1 MASLCAHP
9 QGLEATTLEACL
21 QPFVAKEPTFG
32 AVAFERPDG
41 YVAVVAQNRGEE
53 PLTFTLYDDALGL
66 GATGLTVPPHSIQSY
81 KLPATATVAAKMTLA
96 SEQSAESHVNTQQLA
111 AAPGAKAGPDPAME
125 AARTWPLP
133 MSVAVSA
140 LALAAITA
148 GLLHVRTRAMALRSK
163 ENDGEESDTL
173 YKPLGDRGAP

>member
-21 QPFVAKEPTFG
+21 QPFVAKEPIFG

-81 KLPATATVAAKMTLA
+81 KLPATVTVAAKTMLA
-96 SEQSAESHVNTQQLA
+96 SEQSAESHVNTHLA
-111 AAPGAKAGPDPAME
+111 AAPGAKAGPDRAME
-125 AARTWPLP
+125 AAHTWPLP